1 MLKELFEGS
10 FYVTFDKK
18 DGVLVNLQ
26 ERTFYAG
33 DFSLLDPRA
42 CQGCQYVCSDE
53 LNDREQLRV
62 HSDNQAYSLSV
73 NDVFSYIKDD
83 VGEICDYMID
93 TCSATALVEMT
104 CSNSD
109 YVKDK
114 RQKSR
119 RQLYNTLALFH
130 ANPVVK
136 HHIEQKEVRF
146 AVFSWRETFPV
157 TSNMDSVEDSMRGM
171 MLLPDA
177 VYSPDNESNFDY
189 GFKLKEIRYP
199 DVFVC

>member
-26 ERTFYAG
+26 ERTFNG
-33 DFSLLDPRA
+33 GFSLLDPNA
-42 CQGCQYVCSDE
+42 CRGCKYVCCGDPD
-53 LNDREQLRV
+53 NREQLRV
-62 HSDNQAYSLSV
+62 YSDYQAYSISV
-73 NDVFSYIKDD
+73 DDVFCNIRDD

-93 TCSATALVEMT
+93 TCYTTALVELT

-109 YVKDK
+109 YVIDK

-119 RQLYNTLALFH
+119 RQLYNTLALFC

-136 HHIEQKEVRF
+136 HHIEQKEVRY
-146 AVFSWRETFPV
+146 AVFSWKETFPV
-157 TSNMDSVEDSMRGM
+157 TSDMDSVEDSMRGM
-171 MLLPDA
+171 ILLPDA

>member
-26 ERTFYAG
+26 ERTFNG
-33 DFSLLDPRA
+33 GFSLLDLSA
-42 CQGCQYVCSDE
+42 CQGCKYVCSGDPD
-53 LNDREQLRV
+53 NREQLRV
-62 HSDNQAYSLSV
+62 YSDHQVYSISV
-73 NDVFSYIKDD
+73 DDVFSYIRDY

-93 TCSATALVEMT
+93 TSYTIALIEMT

-119 RQLYNTLALFH
+119 RQLYNTLALLC

-136 HHIEQKEVRF
+136 HHIEQKEVRY
-146 AVFSWRETFPV
+146 AVFSWKETFPV
-157 TSNMDSVEDSMRGM
+157 TSDMDSVEDSMRGM
-171 MLLPDA
+171 ILLPDA

>member
-18 DGVLVNLQ
+18 DGVLINLR
-26 ERTFYAG
+26 ERTFNG
-33 DFSLLDPRA
+33 DFSLLDPNA
-42 CQGCQYVCSDE
+42 CQGCKYVCCDE

-62 HSDNQAYSLSV
+62 HSDDQTYSINV
-73 NDVFSYIKDD
+73 NDVFSYLRDD
-83 VGEICDYMID
+83 VGEICDYLID
-93 TCSATALVEMT
+93 TYSTTALVEMT

-119 RQLYNTLALFH
+119 RQLFNTLVLFY

-136 HHIEQKEVRF
+136 RHIEQKDVRY

-157 TSNMDSVEDSMRGM
+157 TSDMDSVEDNMRGM
-171 MLLPDA
+171 TQLPDA
-177 VYSPDNESNFDY
+177 VYSPDNESKFDY

-199 DVFVC
+199 YVLVC